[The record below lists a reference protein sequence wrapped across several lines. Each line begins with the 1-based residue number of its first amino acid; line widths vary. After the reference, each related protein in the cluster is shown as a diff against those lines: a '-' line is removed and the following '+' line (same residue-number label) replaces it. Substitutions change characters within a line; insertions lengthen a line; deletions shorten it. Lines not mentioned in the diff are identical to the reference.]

1 MPLPLKQ
8 RVRRKLV
15 ESNYSWK
22 GNNLSPSIKTISEFS
37 PIFLY
42 SQKINLTVYICQSG
56 RPGPLIGEN
65 KNHKNNINKIKHNN
79 GMIFAHLKCA
89 SSGRPGRD
97 ELVFPIPTLWLIRNH
112 HSPSFP
118 SEQQSDSGHPFSR
131 FHKETQLPGSWT
143 YLMINF

>member
-42 SQKINLTVYICQSG
+42 SQKINLTVYILVWTTWSID
-56 RPGPLIGEN
+56 RRK
-65 KNHKNNINKIKHNN
+65 KNHKNNINKIKHNI

-143 YLMINF
+143 YLMIKF

>member
-42 SQKINLTVYICQSG
+42 SQKINLTVYKSG
-56 RPGPLIGEN
+56 RQMSTFDQEKVN
-65 KNHKNNINKIKHNN
+65 DNINKIKHNN
-79 GMIFAHLKCA
+79 GMIFALEM
-89 SSGRPGRD
+89 R
-97 ELVFPIPTLWLIRNH
+97 VI
-112 HSPSFP
+112 
-118 SEQQSDSGHPFSR
+118 
-131 FHKETQLPGSWT
+131 GSAG
-143 YLMINF
+143 